1 VNYIDSAGIGELV
14 SSYTTVTN
22 QGGQLKLLNLTEKLE
37 QLLAITKLTTVF
49 DFFDDEAAAVGS
61 FS

>member
-1 VNYIDSAGIGELV
+1 MV

-22 QGGQLKLLNLTEKLE
+22 QGGQLELLNLTEKLE
-37 QLLAITKLTTVF
+37 QLLAITKLTTIF